1 MKQELIVKIY
11 TTTGVETTLFKQ
23 KEMLDA
29 LAFHQDSYDTGD
41 WPTRCSEFHFDEERI
56 EEMSKELEEEIT
68 YQEIV
73 DGFLLFLIQ
82 FSDLIKFEK
91 NNPSEISITIELY

>member
-41 WPTRCSEFHFDEERI
+41 WPTRCSEFRFDSEQI

-91 NNPSEISITIELY
+91 NNPSEISITIEMY

>member
-11 TTTGVETTLFKQ
+11 TTTGVEHSLFRQ

-41 WPTRCSEFHFDEERI
+41 WPTRCSEFHFDEEQI
-56 EEMSKELEEEIT
+56 KEMSKELEEEIT
-68 YQEIV
+68 YKEIV

-91 NNPSEISITIELY
+91 NNPSEISITIEMY